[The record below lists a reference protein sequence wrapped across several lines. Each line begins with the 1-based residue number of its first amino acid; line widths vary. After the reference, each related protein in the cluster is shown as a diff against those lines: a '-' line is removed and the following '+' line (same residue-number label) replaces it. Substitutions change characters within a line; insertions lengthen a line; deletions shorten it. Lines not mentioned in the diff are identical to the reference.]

1 MDFCFTGKAK
11 LAASSNDV
19 MMASMF
25 FGVIDSLIA
34 SSGTNAVFE
43 IKTDHLSGG
52 FVRVKEVKPYRKQT
66 MQYIKKAK
74 AQRTGNNL
82 SMEAEII

>member
-25 FGVIDSLIA
+25 FGVIGSLIA

-52 FVRVKEVKPYRKQT
+52 FVRVKEVKPYRNK
-66 MQYIKKAK
+66 
-74 AQRTGNNL
+74 RCGVL
-82 SMEAEII
+82 RRP